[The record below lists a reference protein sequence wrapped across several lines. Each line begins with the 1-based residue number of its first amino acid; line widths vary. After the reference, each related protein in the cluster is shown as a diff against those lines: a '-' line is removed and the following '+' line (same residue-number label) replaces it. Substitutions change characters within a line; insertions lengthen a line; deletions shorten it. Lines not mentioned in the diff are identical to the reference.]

1 MRKMVVPFLL
11 LGICYLCFKE
21 IGVVLGFF
29 VGIPVYVF
37 ISEFYLI
44 PTSTQLYFFFYCK
57 TKLTRKQA
65 KEVCFLIDG
74 SLGGFWHKMTWL
86 KDLHKDDRILALYEF
101 AKKIKGCYL

>member
-1 MRKMVVPFLL
+1 MRKIGFPFLL
-11 LGICYLCFKE
+11 TALCYLLFE
-21 IGVVLGFF
+21 EGVA
-29 VGIPVYVF
+29 VF
-37 ISEFYLI
+37 ILFGLPIYAFVAMFCLETL
-44 PTSTQLYFFFYCK
+44 STQCYFFFCCK

-86 KDLHKDDRILALYEF
+86 KSLHKDDRIPALYEF